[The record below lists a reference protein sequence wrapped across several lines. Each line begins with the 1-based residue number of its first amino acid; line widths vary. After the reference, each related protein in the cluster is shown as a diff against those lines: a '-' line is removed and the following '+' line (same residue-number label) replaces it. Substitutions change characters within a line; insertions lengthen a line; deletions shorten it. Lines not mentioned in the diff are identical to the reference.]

1 MYIYI
6 YTYIWKN
13 LRFTVSWKCMRAE
26 DIYIWMDCELHLAN
40 LANPNTKTKTVPKAQ
55 DQDRHSWKHQST
67 AARSL
72 ATTAMPEVGHLS
84 EVVSMRNQSGQP
96 IPE

>member
-1 MYIYI
+1 
-6 YTYIWKN
+6 
-13 LRFTVSWKCMRAE
+13 MRAE
-26 DIYIWMDCELHLAN
+26 DIYIWKDCELHLEN
-40 LANPNTKTKTVPKAQ
+40 LANPNTKTKTVPEAQ

-67 AARSL
+67 AARSF
-72 ATTAMPEVGHLS
+72 ATTAMPEVGHSS

>member
-1 MYIYI
+1 MEESQIHCIMEMYACRRHFKLN
-6 YTYIWKN
+6 YIWK
-13 LRFTVSWKCMRAE
+13 
-26 DIYIWMDCELHLAN
+26 DCELHLAN
-40 LANPNTKTKTVPKAQ
+40 LANPNTKTKTVPEAQ

-67 AARSL
+67 AARSF
-72 ATTAMPEVGHLS
+72 ATTAMPEVGHSS